1 MHLTARALDDTHG
14 APPLSIADPVA
25 EVFLDVTP
33 LLDFAVRH
41 RSVSGIQRVE
51 ARLLAELS
59 KVPDASRVWC
69 ADVQPGGS
77 QIVAWRLADVFGT
90 PLQSDLEPFV
100 RLATDTGCR
109 GQQTWHDLRRRLNHR
124 GVHGWRRTVAKTAFV
139 ASRAA
144 SFVRRGD
151 SRRPSVPSVSLK
163 SFPADSTVV
172 LLGASWNTAQV
183 GKVLR
188 QSHSGPRV
196 IHCVYDLIPL
206 IHPEYFESSLIRS
219 FTHHHQ
225 EVVSLCTDFLCIS
238 QCTHNDLRRSLAAW
252 GAPRR
257 STVVRLPHEF
267 HGYPRDATGCS
278 PSNDQLV
285 DVTSDARPYVLCVG
299 TIEIR
304 KNGIALLRAWS
315 RLRQLM
321 GESTPRLVMC
331 GRRGWKVDSLY
342 EMLEQDPWLR
352 AHVTMVPSADDAD
365 LAHLYE
371 HALFTVYPSLYEGW
385 GLPVGESAWFGKH
398 CIASRSSS
406 IPEVCGDLI
415 EYFDPHDDEE
425 IARKVHYAAADPSYL
440 ALREARIRE
449 APLRTW
455 RQYAAEFLAAL
466 SGGLPFGEP
475 APPPAERHPARTC
488 PH

>member
-1 MHLTARALDDTHG
+1 MSTGG
-14 APPLSIADPVA
+14 ASPNRLADPVR
-25 EVFLDVTP
+25 EIYLDVTP

-41 RSVSGIQRVE
+41 HAVSGIQRVE
-51 ARLLAELS
+51 ARLIAELA
-59 KVPDASRVWC
+59 KFPDASRIWC

-77 QIVAWRLADVFGT
+77 RIVAWRLLDVFRA
-90 PLQSDLEPFV
+90 PFRSDLEPFI
-100 RLATDTGCR
+100 RLATETGGR
-109 GQQTWHDLRRRLNHR
+109 VQETWHDVRRQLNHR
-124 GVHGWRRTVAKTAFV
+124 GVRGWRRTMAKTAFF
-139 ASRAA
+139 ASKAV
-144 SFVRRGD
+144 SMVHGGH
-151 SRRPSVPSVSLK
+151 SRRPSVPSVRLK
-163 SFPADSTVV
+163 SFPADSTVL

-188 QSHSGPRV
+188 QFHPGPRV

-219 FTHHHQ
+219 FTHHQQ
-225 EVVSLCTDFLCIS
+225 EVAALCTDFICIS
-238 QCTHNDLRRSLAAW
+238 QRTHADLERSLAAR
-252 GAPRR
+252 GAPQR

-267 HGYPRDATGCS
+267 HGYPRNATGCS
-278 PSNDQLV
+278 PSHGQLV
-285 DVTSDARPYVLCVG
+285 HVTSDSRPYVLCVG

-321 GESTPRLVMC
+321 GDLAPRLVMC

-398 CIASRSSS
+398 CIASHSSS

-415 EYFDPHDDEE
+415 EYFDPHDHDE
-425 IARKVHYAAADPSYL
+425 IARKVHRAAADPSYL

-466 SGGLPFGEP
+466 SVDPPAGKP
-475 APPPAERHPARTC
+475 APPPIERHPIGMC
-488 PH
+488 PR